1 VEICRQILE
10 KFFPRAP
17 GPKGTHTI
25 SESGK
30 QWFWVRRSGCNS
42 SQPRVVERSFV
53 QRACPLEQGSHWL
66 AAKTVGENC
75 RPKIPTSRSTNT
87 PPFPIFSTFSF
98 LSSPALFA
106 FWLRS
111 SVVSVL
117 FSVKTEMVPTGL
129 VLFYTHFCL
138 SRVLT
143 TGLLCLDPPYR
154 WYCTVSRSM
163 RKLLLFFLFSFHCR
177 SGCCARG

>member
-1 VEICRQILE
+1 MEICRQILE
-10 KFFPRAP
+10 IFFPRAP
-17 GPKGTHTI
+17 SAKGTHTI
-25 SESGK
+25 SESHK
-30 QWFWVRRSGCNS
+30 QWFGVERCKCDS
-42 SQPRVVERSFV
+42 SKPRVVERLFV
-53 QRACPLEQGSHWL
+53 QRACPPEQGSHWL
-66 AAKTVGENC
+66 AAKNVGENC
-75 RPKIPTSRSTNT
+75 RPKIPPRGVQIPPSPTSSTL
-87 PPFPIFSTFSF
+87 SF

-117 FSVKTEMVPTGL
+117 FSVKTETVPTGP

-143 TGLLCLDPPYR
+143 AGLLCLDPPYR